1 MYMNL
6 KAFILLVIL
15 TSFFQL
21 NAQEKTSITIKLK
34 TNIANSHCLLANHF
48 GSQKYKVDSIPL
60 DGKGAG
66 IFKDKKGTIK
76 GGIYM
81 FVFPTF
87 GNQYVEIIL
96 SGKEKNIELTI
107 DSADFSKVTFKNSEE
122 NDLFYSDVRYLGPYQ
137 REVTTLSEEYKTTK
151 DSIRKKEL
159 ETKLIAK
166 EKELLDR
173 RLQVINTKGH
183 TFYSKILNLMRDI
196 DVPEAPKKAD
206 GSSDPDFKYYYFKNH
221 YWDFT
226 DFNDDR
232 LLYTPI
238 FENKFKYYFDKLV
251 IKHPDTLK
259 KEVNYVINKIKD
271 NNSDM
276 MRFCL
281 PTLLNDYANSK
292 IMGQDALYVH
302 IVKSFY
308 ATGKAP
314 WTDSATIQKMIN
326 DADDLDPV
334 LIGKT
339 APNFGVF
346 DTTWVNYARLYDQNK
361 KKYKLLAFWSADCG
375 HCKKEIPL
383 LDSIYPSLLKNDCD
397 VFSVSTVS
405 EDGKG
410 ENKAQ
415 LLNFLRD
422 KKFKFKTYGDPDYK
436 MNPLFKVL
444 YKIKGTPEYFL
455 LDEKNVIIAKKLG
468 PEQVLD
474 FLINY
479 RKNNK

>member
-1 MYMNL
+1 MNKKCYSL
-6 KAFILLVIL
+6 FLLAL
-15 TSFFQL
+15 FFQV
-21 NAQEKTSITIKLK
+21 AIGQEKNPIIIKLK
-34 TNIANSHCLLANHF
+34 TNIPNSHCLFANHF

-60 DGKGAG
+60 DSKGNG
-66 IFKDKKGTIK
+66 IFKDTKGSVK

-81 FVFPTF
+81 FVFPSQ
-87 GNQYVEIIL
+87 GNQYVEVIM

-107 DSADFSKVTFKNSEE
+107 DSSDFSKVTFKNSEE
-122 NDLFYSDVRYLGPYQ
+122 NELFYADVKYLGPYQ
-137 REVTTLSEEYKTTK
+137 REVSQMSELYKNEK
-151 DSIRKKEL
+151 DSIKKKEL
-159 ETKLIAK
+159 EKKLIAK
-166 EKELLDR
+166 EKELLNR
-173 RLQVINTKGH
+173 RIGIINTKGH

-196 DVPEAPKKAD
+196 DVPEPPKKAD
-206 GSSDPDFKYYYFKNH
+206 GSTDPDYKYYYFKNH
-221 YWDFT
+221 YWDYT

-259 KEVNYVINKIKD
+259 NEVDYVLGKIKD

-281 PTLLNDYANSK
+281 ASLLNDYANSK

-302 IVKSFY
+302 IVQNYY
-308 ATGKAP
+308 AKGKAK
-314 WTDSATIQKMIN
+314 WTDSATLQKMIN
-326 DADDLDPV
+326 DAEDLAPV
-334 LIGKT
+334 LIGKY
-339 APNFGVF
+339 APNFAVF
-346 DTTWVNYARLYDQNK
+346 DTTWVNYTRLYDMNK
-361 KKYKLLAFWSADCG
+361 KKYKLIAFWSADCG
-375 HCKKEIPL
+375 HCKKEIPV
-383 LDSIYPSLLKNDCD
+383 LDSIYPTLLANDCD

-415 LLNFLRD
+415 LINFLRE

-444 YKIKGTPEYFL
+444 YKIKGTPEYYL
-455 LDEKNVIIAKKLG
+455 LDEKNKIIAKKLG
-468 PEQVLD
+468 PEQLVD

-479 RKNNK
+479 KKHNK